1 MVKPSPAGKTSR
13 KPELVVFIEQISGL
27 ISEDRYTD
35 AGEAIAK
42 FAKEHPTLLFFV
54 DEALPARVSD
64 HLLKKTNA
72 HSAFTTY
79 TLRHPNWATELTKSA
94 TDPEAFA
101 GLVQSIEAGIREIA
115 GTKKAA

>member
-1 MVKPSPAGKTSR
+1 MVEPSLAGKASR
-13 KPELVVFIEQISGL
+13 KPELVAFIERISDL
-27 ISEDRYTD
+27 IKEDRYTD
-35 AGEAIAK
+35 AGEAVAA

-64 HLLKKTNA
+64 HLLRKTNA

-79 TLRHPNWATELTKSA
+79 TLRHPNWATELTRSA

-101 GLVQSIEAGIREIA
+101 ELMQSIEAGVREIA
-115 GTKKAA
+115 GATKAA